1 MGNTEKGTLQ
11 RCQVN
16 GDGINRGV
24 KENMHVCQNALS

>member
-1 MGNTEKGTLQ
+1 MGNIKKDTLP